1 MSQGY
6 SRYSLRETLHFGAD
20 FPGLDNKDCVGDA
33 RRPDEAMVVAVT
45 AACAFS
51 ARKESNM
58 IAAHIEPIL
67 IVTGAVTAIVLIN
80 LLAALRSL

>member
-1 MSQGY
+1 
-6 SRYSLRETLHFGAD
+6 
-20 FPGLDNKDCVGDA
+20 
-33 RRPDEAMVVAVT
+33 
-45 AACAFS
+45 
-51 ARKESNM
+51 M

>member
-1 MSQGY
+1 
-6 SRYSLRETLHFGAD
+6 
-20 FPGLDNKDCVGDA
+20 
-33 RRPDEAMVVAVT
+33 MVVAVT

-67 IVTGAVTAIVLIN
+67 IVTGAVTAIALIN
-80 LLAALRSL
+80 LLAPLWSL